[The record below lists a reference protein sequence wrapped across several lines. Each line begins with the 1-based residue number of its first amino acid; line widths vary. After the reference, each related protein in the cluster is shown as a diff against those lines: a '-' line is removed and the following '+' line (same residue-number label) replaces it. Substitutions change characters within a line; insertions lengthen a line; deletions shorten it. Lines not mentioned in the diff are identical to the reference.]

1 MLDTTESFCAV
12 EHKDCASRRAAGSHD
27 GLRGRSMAPSRKA
40 EPAAEP
46 RFPFTFSWE
55 THLQGVDMQEQLE
68 IIDLGDAMVE
78 TRCVSLGGPLYDN
91 IYGPGRWNC

>member
-1 MLDTTESFCAV
+1 
-12 EHKDCASRRAAGSHD
+12 
-27 GLRGRSMAPSRKA
+27 
-40 EPAAEP
+40 
-46 RFPFTFSWE
+46 
-55 THLQGVDMQEQLE
+55 MQEQLE